1 MRQAIINTTLVMPD
15 HLVPRATLIIEDG
28 KILDFGTK
36 ISAEGCKAID
46 AKGAYTGP
54 GLIDIHTHAG
64 GEDLFTK
71 NPYAASKLL
80 LSHGVTTVLPALYF
94 SSTRDELIAEARVIK
109 EAAQSGECDNIY
121 GLYMEAP
128 YMNPEF
134 GANKETCP
142 WKGDIREEDFLPLL
156 EALNGFA
163 RVYVLAPERENI
175 LEFVRCSKSLDPNIR
190 FSVGHSKAD
199 PKSIEDCIPY
209 GLCLATHHMNATGRL
224 EKYPECRTACV
235 DETALYNDSIYTELI
250 CDKVGIHVA
259 PYMLRLVK
267 KIKGDDRIILI
278 SDAYVDYGPIPEGE
292 LYEGA
297 YDINFDVSGE
307 ISGSKMLLDGACR
320 NMMIHT
326 GASLCQVFK
335 YASRNPAMALG
346 LCDRGEIRV
355 GNRADLV
362 LVDAEF
368 NLKSVVLNGK
378 II

>member
-1 MRQAIINTTLVMPD
+1 MKTAIINATLVMPD
-15 HLVPRATLIIEDG
+15 HLIPCATLIIEDG
-28 KILDFGTK
+28 KIAGFGRK
-36 ISAEGCKAID
+36 IPADDCEFID
-46 AKGAYTGP
+46 AHGAYCGP
-54 GLIDIHTHAG
+54 GLVDIHTHAG

-71 NPYAASKLL
+71 NPKAASKLL

-94 SSTRDELIAEARVIK
+94 SSNCEELINEAKLIK
-109 EAAQSGECDNIY
+109 EAADSGECDNIF

-134 GANKETCP
+134 GANKEMCP
-142 WKGDIREEDFLPLL
+142 WKNSVNKKDYISLL
-156 EALNGFA
+156 SALRDFA
-163 RVYVLAPERENI
+163 RVYVVAPERENI
-175 LEFVRCSKSLDPNIR
+175 LEFIKDAKQIDPKIR
-190 FSVGHSKAD
+190 FSVGHSKAE
-199 PKSIEDCIPY
+199 PCHIEPCIPY
-209 GLCLATHHMNATGRL
+209 GLCLATHHMNATGRI

-297 YDINFDVSGE
+297 TDINFDFSGE
-307 ISGSKMLLDGACR
+307 ISGSKMFLDGACR
-320 NMMIHT
+320 NMMVHT

-335 YASRNPAMALG
+335 YASRNPATALG

-355 GNRADLV
+355 GNRADLI
-362 LVDAEF
+362 LCDAEF
-368 NLKSVVLNGK
+368 NLKSVILDGK
-378 II
+378 IV

>member
-1 MRQAIINTTLVMPD
+1 
-15 HLVPRATLIIEDG
+15 
-28 KILDFGTK
+28 
-36 ISAEGCKAID
+36 
-46 AKGAYTGP
+46 
-54 GLIDIHTHAG
+54 
-64 GEDLFTK
+64 
-71 NPYAASKLL
+71 
-80 LSHGVTTVLPALYF
+80 
-94 SSTRDELIAEARVIK
+94 
-109 EAAQSGECDNIY
+109 
-121 GLYMEAP
+121 
-128 YMNPEF
+128 
-134 GANKETCP
+134 
-142 WKGDIREEDFLPLL
+142 
-156 EALNGFA
+156 
-163 RVYVLAPERENI
+163 
-175 LEFVRCSKSLDPNIR
+175 
-190 FSVGHSKAD
+190 
-199 PKSIEDCIPY
+199 
-209 GLCLATHHMNATGRL
+209 MNATGRL